1 MDMATVTWDVAA
13 AVITT
18 AGAGAVIAVGANRKT
33 HATSGAAFDW
43 RLRKGRIDHLLDYAK
58 GFGHTDIVVC

>member
-1 MDMATVTWDVAA
+1 MATVTWDVAA

-18 AGAGAVIAVGANRKT
+18 AGAGAVIAVGASRTN
-33 HATSGAAFDW
+33 ATSGAAFDR